1 MERLPEIRVIP
12 TEDPKMHF
20 IGPHS
25 PEPEVEEC
33 CEDNEVKQILENLGL
48 EYEKISKLKALTHVP
63 PSVSCLHCKLMGKVK
78 SLQSGIQKLSGDI
91 ETTEEIL
98 KAKQV
103 QNKDIKNIIQRLEG
117 SIGTTENSL
126 GDDEGEKRACSC
138 VQNCCII

>member
-1 MERLPEIRVIP
+1 MDRLPEIRVFAS
-12 TEDPKMHF
+12 EEPKIHF

-33 CEDNEVKQILENLGL
+33 CEDNEIKQILDNLGL
-48 EYEKISKLKALTHVP
+48 EYDKVSKLKALTHIS

-78 SLQSGIQKLSGDI
+78 SLQDGIVKLSGDI

-126 GDDEGEKRACSC
+126 GDDEAEKKSCSC
-138 VQNCCII
+138 TQDCCIF